1 MVDEQVGT
9 PAGIVVA
16 AVVLGLM
23 AFVGLVVA
31 ACSAFALF
39 LSHNPIIPRI
49 TSVRLTVAGLDVLLL
64 ALVILSVCT
73 IVGLFHRKSWARHSM
88 TLLGLLDFV
97 TFGLAAAGI
106 LIGRAMSGM
115 ATLPIP
121 NHPNLTLGDIMLGVA
136 AFYVVLA
143 LVGVWWMIYF
153 NVGSVRL
160 VFAETKR
167 V

>member
-1 MVDEQVGT
+1 MVDERVGT
-9 PAGIVVA
+9 PAGMVVA

-39 LSHNPIIPRI
+39 LSHHPVIPRI
-49 TSVRLTVAGLDVLLL
+49 TSVRLTVAGLDTLLL
-64 ALVILSVCT
+64 ALVILSAFT
-73 IVGLFHRKSWARHSM
+73 IVGLFRRKSWARYSM

-97 TFGLAAAGI
+97 TFGLAAACI
-106 LIGRAMSGM
+106 LIGRVKWGM
-115 ATLPIP
+115 AAMPIP
-121 NHPNLTLGDIMLGVA
+121 NHPNLTVGDIMLGFA
-136 AFYVVLA
+136 AFYAGLA

-153 NVGSVRL
+153 NVRSVRL

-167 V
+167 L